1 MCGMGKRSKPNYQH
15 GGEGLGDSAKRNSG
29 AKCRWGIMPLRAV
42 NMKLQLCSR
51 CSRESQRVFE
61 PGGMDSL
68 QNNLR
73 PKSL

>member
-51 CSRESQRVFE
+51 CSR
-61 PGGMDSL
+61 
-68 QNNLR
+68 
-73 PKSL
+73 